1 MEIRIDQQSKAVV
14 VVVKGRMDAVSAP
27 AFERAMADH
36 ITTGGASR
44 FVVDCGALEYVSS
57 AGLRSLLTTAKT
69 LRARDGELV
78 FADLREVV
86 REVFEIAGFGTIF
99 AVFES
104 TDAALEQ
111 G

>member
-1 MEIRIDQQSKAVV
+1 
-14 VVVKGRMDAVSAP
+14 
-27 AFERAMADH
+27 
-36 ITTGGASR
+36 
-44 FVVDCGALEYVSS
+44 
-57 AGLRSLLTTAKT
+57 LRSLLTTAKT

-78 FADLREVV
+78 FADLRDVV
-86 REVFEIAGFGTIF
+86 CEVFEIAGFGTIF